1 MARPPHESWDCM
13 LPGPPSRN
21 NGGSADCHPS
31 GLLASPPP
39 AASQSSTP
47 VQCNSSPSSP
57 CLLPTAPPP
66 PTTTPP
72 PPPPHRLSPPSPPR
86 PHRPIRFPPPLR
98 SPLVRVRPA
107 SKPGIQDLCWVQGRS
122 DWVLASLSGPSLLS
136 IWNASTGRCIWKYDV
151 SPEFFSCIRR
161 DPFDSRHL
169 CAIGLKGFLLSIK
182 VLGDT
187 EDDVVIKEFHIP
199 NDSSELQKLERD
211 ASGTAA
217 SSPALAVF
225 PLYIV
230 RFNVTFAAALPRG
243 CGKFLD
249 VLPDP
254 NNELLYCAHLDG
266 RLSTW
271 RRKEGEQVHVMCTM
285 EELMPSIGTPVPSPS
300 ILAVVI
306 CKSDSTLQCVGNLY
320 SSGSC
325 SSSFDMDFDNPFDF
339 CDESFYVSKTH
350 LISISD
356 DGKIWNWLLTSE
368 GTEDTHKEATNVGKG
383 ADVGEGPVSG
393 QIPTILMERQ
403 TWLNNQTV

>member
-31 GLLASPPP
+31 GLLAF
-39 AASQSSTP
+39 
-47 VQCNSSPSSP
+47 PSSSSVSVVDSRSMQ
-57 CLLPTAPPP
+57 LVSVLPMPP
-66 PTTTPP
+66 PTGTSSSNTNSAASSSSSS
-72 PPPPHRLSPPSPPR
+72 LSPFVTSVRWAPFPL
-86 PHRPIRFPPPLR
+86 PHDLTNYQHLLLAAGDRQGRIALFDFRLR
-98 SPLVRVRPA
+98 SVLLWFESGPA

-230 RFNVTFAAALPRG
+230 RFSFSPLWKHILFVAFPRELIVFDLQYETSLFAAALPRG

-271 RRKEGEQVHVMCTM
+271 RRKEWAQIRPAFLFFFCVDNM
-285 EELMPSIGTPVPSPS
+285 LF
-300 ILAVVI
+300 IL
-306 CKSDSTLQCVGNLY
+306 S
-320 SSGSC
+320 
-325 SSSFDMDFDNPFDF
+325 
-339 CDESFYVSKTH
+339 
-350 LISISD
+350 LI
-356 DGKIWNWLLTSE
+356 LL
-368 GTEDTHKEATNVGKG
+368 
-383 ADVGEGPVSG
+383 
-393 QIPTILMERQ
+393 L
-403 TWLNNQTV
+403 